1 MADNKLI
8 WTELRRTLAQ
18 RADVSEKDANAFLSA
33 LNAAV
38 IEALKTDKQVKING
52 LGTFKLQAVAPRR
65 SVNVNT
71 GEEFVIDG
79 YNKVAFVPEAGV
91 RELVESGKL
100 KVESSAEIDPLKK
113 LGEQA
118 EEIVGLLGDL
128 GQSPEPE
135 KKPKA
140 PKKTKKT
147 EEPKPVEP
155 VVEEP
160 KVEEPKV
167 EEPKPV
173 EPVVIPSAPS
183 VVIINEAPKPEKE
196 EKPKKKCHCWR
207 HTLICLVILLLLL
220 LVGYFF
226 FREQLSDFVS
236 EYLKPALAPIEQVEP
251 VNTDTIAD
259 VEEAVEVETE
269 AVETP
274 EEEPVAVEEEV
285 PEQRTYDNLITT
297 ENMHEASRLAWMAK
311 RFYGDKAYWPYLYDA
326 NKDHISNPSVIE
338 VGTPIRVPR
347 LTEAQ
352 RDTTSALYQ
361 RVKEEA
367 YEAVRRGR

>member
-1 MADNKLI
+1 
-8 WTELRRTLAQ
+8 
-18 RADVSEKDANAFLSA
+18 
-33 LNAAV
+33 
-38 IEALKTDKQVKING
+38 
-52 LGTFKLQAVAPRR
+52 
-65 SVNVNT
+65 
-71 GEEFVIDG
+71 
-79 YNKVAFVPEAGV
+79 
-91 RELVESGKL
+91 
-100 KVESSAEIDPLKK
+100 
-113 LGEQA
+113 
-118 EEIVGLLGDL
+118 
-128 GQSPEPE
+128 
-135 KKPKA
+135 
-140 PKKTKKT
+140 
-147 EEPKPVEP
+147 
-155 VVEEP
+155 
-160 KVEEPKV
+160 
-167 EEPKPV
+167 
-173 EPVVIPSAPS
+173 
-183 VVIINEAPKPEKE
+183 
-196 EKPKKKCHCWR
+196 
-207 HTLICLVILLLLL
+207 
-220 LVGYFF
+220 
-226 FREQLSDFVS
+226 LSDLVS

-259 VEEAVEVETE
+259 VDEAVEVETE